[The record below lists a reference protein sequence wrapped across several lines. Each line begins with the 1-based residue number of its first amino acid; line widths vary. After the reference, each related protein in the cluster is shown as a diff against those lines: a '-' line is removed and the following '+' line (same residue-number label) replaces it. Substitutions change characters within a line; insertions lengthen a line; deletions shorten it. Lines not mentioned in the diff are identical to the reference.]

1 MTSTNKSKNTFA
13 LTTPVYYVN
22 DVPHIGSAYTTI
34 AADVVARFERLRG
47 KPVLLITGTDEHGLK
62 IQRAAQSAGLTPQ
75 EHCDTIAAAFDKLW
89 HQLDIQYD
97 RFIRTTSPRHQS
109 IVLEFFQRVWD
120 SGDIYSGRQQGWYC
134 VSCEEF
140 KEERDLL
147 DGHRCPLHPNKEA
160 EWRDEQNY
168 FFRLSKYQS
177 RLEALYQERPDFI
190 APESRRNEVL
200 SFVAQGLQDFSI
212 SRVNLEWGFPVP
224 ADPKHTLYVW
234 FDALLGYVTA
244 LLEPDQEPTLSQALA
259 TWWPINL
266 HLIGKDI
273 LRFHAVY
280 WPAMLMSAGVPLP
293 EKVFGHGFLTKDGQK
308 ISKTLGNV
316 IDPADLVSRYS
327 SDAVRY
333 YFLKE
338 IEFGKD
344 GDFNETRFV
353 NILNADLAND
363 LGNLLNRTLGMARK
377 YASGCVPG
385 VAGADIPSDNPLK
398 ARGLT
403 LGEEV
408 ARAYESL
415 AFSSGCEAILALV
428 RACNKYIDDR
438 APWTLHKQG
447 QQREVSEVLYSVLE
461 SVRLAAYLL
470 SPIIP
475 NISTEIYRQLGFK
488 LQPLP
493 ELTPQTGQRAAAGHL
508 DLVALKEPAPSALP
522 EAAAPTAAPAFE
534 AASPA
539 QGQRWS
545 KVLRPFAQ
553 APAYLA
559 DALAET
565 KGLLIAVLLL
575 LLAIFA
581 GNALVELAR
590 RTDRIP
596 VVSPTLEAIG
606 IGYTIWFIYR
616 YALFAAGRQA
626 LFGNLQSLKQEFF
639 GGNSPAAKIKTPPL
653 ALSTDTSPSA
663 EGVSALPPLEAQ
675 PFAPDSPARYID
687 FNDRAAIAAA
697 APFSTHSR
705 WGTLPASQP
714 LGEAK
719 PVFQRLQSAEPVS
732 PSR

>member
-13 LTTPVYYVN
+13 LTTPLYYVN

-47 KPVLLITGTDEHGLK
+47 KQVLLITGTDEHGLK
-62 IQRAAQSAGLTPQ
+62 IQRTAESLGLSPQ
-75 EHCDTIAAAFDKLW
+75 DHCDTIAASFDGLW
-89 HQLDIQYD
+89 DKLDIQYD
-97 RFIRTTSPRHQS
+97 RFIRTTSPRHQA
-109 IVLEFFQRVWD
+109 IVSEFFQRVWD

-177 RLEALYQERPDFI
+177 QLEALYRERPDFI
-190 APESRRNEVL
+190 SPESRRNEVL
-200 SFVAQGLQDFSI
+200 NFVAQGLQDFSI
-212 SRVNLEWGFPVP
+212 SRVNLDWGFPMP

-244 LLEPDQEPTLSQALA
+244 LLEPDEEPALSTALG

-280 WPAMLMSAGVPLP
+280 WPAMLMSAGVPVP
-293 EKVFGHGFLTKDGQK
+293 ERVFGHGFLTKDGQK

-316 IDPADLVSRYS
+316 IDPASLVSRYG

-377 YASGCVPG
+377 YGSGCVPS
-385 VAGADIPSDNPLK
+385 VAGENIPSDNPLK

-428 RACNKYIDDR
+428 RACNKYIDER

-447 QQREVSEVLYSVLE
+447 QQREVEEVLYSVLE

-475 NISTEIYRQLGFK
+475 KISTEIYRQLGFK

-493 ELTPQTGQRAAAGHL
+493 QLTEKPQPPAAAGSL
-508 DLVALKEPAPSALP
+508 DLVALPGAAPS
-522 EAAAPTAAPAFE
+522 AAPAFE
-534 AASPA
+534 AASP
-539 QGQRWS
+539 QWELRWS

-565 KGLLIAVLLL
+565 KGLLVAVLLL
-575 LLAIFA
+575 LLAIVP
-581 GNALVELAR
+581 GNALLELAR
-590 RTDRIP
+590 GINDIP
-596 VVSPTLEAIG
+596 LVSPTLEAIG

-626 LFGNLQSLKQEFF
+626 LSGNLQSLKQEFV
-639 GGNSPAAKIKTPPL
+639 GGDSPAANIKTPAK
-653 ALSTDTSPSA
+653 ALSTDTSPPG
-663 EGVSALPPLEAQ
+663 EGVSALPPLSAQ
-675 PFAPDSPARYID
+675 PNAPDSPHREID
-687 FNDRAAIAAA
+687 FNDRAAIAVA
-697 APFSTHSR
+697 APFSTHAR

-719 PVFQRLQSAEPVS
+719 PVFQRLEPVESVS
-732 PSR
+732 P